1 MYDGCLIDFGL
12 IFNDLKF
19 IFGCELAS
27 KGVCGEDQ
35 KGNGGFS
42 LRTRP
47 AMRLRQEKCS
57 SREAP
62 GSAETSILIPKVNL
76 RASYELPKASP
87 KASQIE

>member
-1 MYDGCLIDFGL
+1 MCDGCLIDFSL
-12 IFNDLKF
+12 IFEDLEL
-19 IFGCELAS
+19 IFGFNLAS

-62 GSAETSILIPKVNL
+62 GSAETSILIPKVSL
-76 RASYELPKASP
+76 RASYKLPKATP